1 MRRCP
6 KCDSRFG
13 DDAKICRTCGAILE
27 IAGEDLPQAVEAD
40 PLPPEEEDDADEA
53 TPVSRQPWTCP
64 QCKQDVPGGFEVC
77 WNCGTS
83 EDGVADPHF
92 SKDAES
98 DENTE
103 SHAAWQTPEI
113 TADVTHDS
121 NGRVCVKCGSAKMIP
136 DARMLNEGV
145 SGEPQLVVDANP
157 DALIFKDRLFG
168 QIVADICGDCGH
180 VELRAVDPARLYEHY
195 RQSQQ

>member
-6 KCDSRFG
+6 KCESRFG

-27 IAGEDLPQAVEAD
+27 IAAEVPPQAIEAD
-40 PLPPEEEDDADEA
+40 PSPPEEDDDADEA
-53 TPVSRQPWTCP
+53 TPAGRQPWKCL

-98 DENTE
+98 EENAE
-103 SHAAWQTPEI
+103 SHAAWQTPELAAEP
-113 TADVTHDS
+113 TDDS
-121 NGRVCVKCGSAKMIP
+121 SGRVCVRCGSAKMIP

-145 SGEPQLVVDANP
+145 NGEPQLVVDANP
-157 DALIFKDRLFG
+157 DALLFKDRLYG
-168 QIVADICGDCGH
+168 RILADICGNCGH
-180 VELRAVDPARLYEHY
+180 VELRAADPERLYEHY